1 LTHDAHVQT
10 LHWVGGCPGH
20 VSMVEQTLL
29 PAQHE
34 QLLVRTVPEMV
45 DAIYRLA
52 VRGAPAIGVAA
63 AFGVLLGIQDQAN
76 LERDAFLSHTNAVCD
91 ELATAR
97 PTAVNLFWALNRMR
111 ARMERDAAANA
122 DVADLIAGLFEE
134 AHGIYDSD
142 RATCRRMGEIG
153 AELILDGQSLLTHC
167 NAGALATAGMGTALA
182 PMYVAAEQGKTI
194 HVFADET
201 RPLLQ
206 GARITAWELMQA
218 NIDVTLITD
227 STAARVMQEGKV
239 DAVFVGSDRI
249 AANGDVCNKIGT
261 YGVALSAQAHDIP
274 FYVVAPL
281 STIDPTLADGS
292 LIPIE
297 ERPETEITEG
307 FGRRTAP
314 DGVATYTPAFDVTP
328 AGLVTGLITEVGL
341 LEAPNA
347 ESIRDALARGAQ
359 ETA

>member
-1 LTHDAHVQT
+1 
-10 LHWVGGCPGH
+10 
-20 VSMVEQTLL
+20 MVEQTLL

-34 QLLVRTVPEMV
+34 QLAVRTVPEMV

-63 AFGVLLGIQDQAN
+63 AFGVLLGVQDQGG
-76 LERDAFLSHTNAVCD
+76 LERGAFLKHVQGVCD

-111 ARMERDAAANA
+111 SRLEKDEATGA
-122 DVADLIAGLFEE
+122 DVAALIAGLFEE
-134 AHGIYDSD
+134 AHGIYESD

-153 AELILDGQSLLTHC
+153 AELITDGQSLLTHC

-182 PMYVAAEQGKTI
+182 PMYVAAEQGKKI

-218 NIDVTLITD
+218 DIDVTLITD
-227 STAARVMQEGKV
+227 SMAARVMQEGKV

-261 YGVALSAQAHDIP
+261 YGVALCAKAHDIP

-281 STIDPTLADGS
+281 STIDSSLADGS

-297 ERPETEITEG
+297 ERSEAEITEG

-314 DGVATYTPAFDVTP
+314 EGVNTYSPAFDVTP
-328 AGLVTGLITEVGL
+328 ARLVTGLITEVGL
-341 LEAPNA
+341 LSAPDT

-359 ETA
+359 GAD

>member
-1 LTHDAHVQT
+1 L
-10 LHWVGGCPGH
+10 
-20 VSMVEQTLL
+20 E
-29 PAQHE
+29 
-34 QLLVRTVPEMV
+34 
-45 DAIYRLA
+45 
-52 VRGAPAIGVAA
+52 RGA
-63 AFGVLLGIQDQAN
+63 F
-76 LERDAFLSHTNAVCD
+76 LERAQAVCD

-111 ARMERDAAANA
+111 TRLEKDEATGA
-122 DVADLIAGLFEE
+122 DVSALIAGLFEE
-134 AHGIYDSD
+134 AHGIYESD

-153 AELILDGQSLLTHC
+153 AELIMDGQSLLTHC

-182 PMYVAAEQGKTI
+182 PMYVAAEQGKKI

-218 NIDVTLITD
+218 DIDVTLITD
-227 STAARVMQEGKV
+227 SMAARVMQEGKV

-261 YGVALSAQAHDIP
+261 YGVALCAQAHDIP

-281 STIDPTLADGS
+281 STVDSSLADGS

-297 ERPETEITEG
+297 ERSELEITEG

-314 DGVATYTPAFDVTP
+314 QGVKTYSPAFDITP
-328 AGLVTGLITEVGL
+328 ARLVTGLITEVGL
-341 LEAPNA
+341 LVAPDA

-359 ETA
+359 GAD